1 MSMSSTKEYP
11 DRSLVNGGS
20 EIETSTEQ
28 EKAFANHHC
37 HVYTL
42 LTIRTGPLSNM
53 PEPQP

>member
-1 MSMSSTKEYP
+1 MGMSSIKEYP

-28 EKAFANHHC
+28 KKACANHHC

-42 LTIRTGPLSNM
+42 LTSETGPLFNM